1 MIKKIFTACFITV
14 LFSMET
20 AFSAYAAGTGTEK
33 SYKLEDIVKEPYLSQ
48 LKAERKI
55 RFVHDE
61 KDLQLDLM
69 PESVYSDRLTA
80 NKVEK
85 KSGYITECLYLVNKD
100 DISKKNKDG
109 TASDISMNSIAR
121 ILRSISKME
130 GMKYYSNFYKKTLVL
145 YSRTYMIA
153 GPDGDTPIA
162 DQNTGSA
169 DGQIV
174 YTYQHDHTFG
184 GCRYVINYYQS
195 EGELYATFNN
205 ITKMMFGIIKAVDPH
220 QFRANILIM
229 NCGQQYLVY
238 ISTDVGCPRVEI
250 IDRQINDTFND
261 RLDALYTWF
270 ISQF

>member
-1 MIKKIFTACFITV
+1 MMKKKLTVCCITI
-14 LFSMET
+14 LFYIGT
-20 AFSAYAAGTGTEK
+20 VFSAYAADAGGAK
-33 SYKLEDIVKEPYLSQ
+33 SYTLENVVKEPYLSQ
-48 LKAERKI
+48 LKSERKI
-55 RFVHDE
+55 RFVHNQN
-61 KDLQLDLM
+61 DLQLKLL
-69 PESVYSDRLTA
+69 PESAYSDRVAA

-100 DISKKNKDG
+100 DIGKKKTDG
-109 TASDISMNSIAR
+109 TGSDTSMTSIAH

-130 GMKYYSNFYKKTLVL
+130 GMEYYSNFYKKTLVL

-153 GPDGDTPIA
+153 GPDDDTPVS
-162 DQNTGSA
+162 DKNTGNA

-184 GCRYVINYYQS
+184 GCKYVINYYQS
-195 EGELYATFNN
+195 ANEIYATFNN

-220 QFRANILIM
+220 QFRANMLIM
-229 NCGQQYLVY
+229 DCGQQYLVY
-238 ISTDVGCPRVEI
+238 ISTDIGCPRVEM
-250 IDRQINDTFND
+250 IDRQINNAFND